1 MNGFCDTIF
10 LVNNSKFHASSH
22 LVGVFSPVLFNM
34 IENQHE
40 NCGDREVKL
49 TEIQLDPSFSIL
61 LDYIYGIS
69 LNTPEVDINVLCEA
83 LLVSER
89 FEVKSFSEKLKC
101 YLSGLKIYH
110 IDYLAVLLNT
120 AKKFQL
126 VELYQKLRDFACNN
140 SEQFLKHRNFVNL
153 KFDVLKELIQL
164 DTFGTAEINILSGI
178 LAWHNYNMHGD
189 NLTFEDEVLQN
200 GACLDLEVDIEEI
213 ENDDSKSNGNLIT
226 LFSTPVNKEIVDT
239 FRKNVL
245 KSLLCHV
252 RMCRISMLEIFQAS
266 SKLLFTNYKEYL
278 LQGDYFSQSS
288 VPRNPL
294 VQPIVEPC
302 IDQFDVT
309 KKFTIV
315 APLFKGMYKS
325 SEVYALGDISW
336 TVWLEF
342 GQIPIPD
349 FYHNYCTV
357 YLKGACREFRK
368 CKGDFAVV
376 VSHQNYGQLSL
387 YSTSDLSIKP
397 FETSTQVAVF
407 KLNINEYLTFFELGK
422 SCPFEVYVHFKCSY
436 VYS

>member
-1 MNGFCDTIF
+1 MTENTKSIKNEELPEKLELMLMDERFCDTIF

-40 NCGDREVKL
+40 NCADREVKL

-120 AKKFQL
+120 AKTFQL
-126 VELYQKLRDFACNN
+126 VELYEKLRDFACNN

-164 DTFGTAEINILSGI
+164 DTFGSAEIDILSGI
-178 LAWHNYNMHGD
+178 LEWHYYNMYGD
-189 NLTFEDEVLQN
+189 NLTYEDEVLQN
-200 GACLDLEVDIEEI
+200 SAAMDCEFDMEES
-213 ENDDSKSNGNLIT
+213 ENDDSTFNRYLIT
-226 LFSTPVNKEIVDT
+226 LSRTPVNKEIVDT

-245 KSLLCHV
+245 KSLLSHV
-252 RMCRISMLEIFQAS
+252 RINSISMLVMFQAL
-266 SKLLFTNYKEYL
+266 SKQVFIKYREDL

-288 VPRNPL
+288 VPRSPP
-294 VQPIVEPC
+294 VHPVVELRG
-302 IDQFDVT
+302 DQFN
-309 KKFTIV
+309 I
-315 APLFKGMYKS
+315 LFKKLTNFLIMFTNSIYECIYTCAAKFMVNEEGICIPVRHGTDRTLKINPAIEFIILILLISVFVIPLYLYLAQEIDEASYS
-325 SEVYALGDISW
+325 SV
-336 TVWLEF
+336 
-342 GQIPIPD
+342 
-349 FYHNYCTV
+349 
-357 YLKGACREFRK
+357 
-368 CKGDFAVV
+368 
-376 VSHQNYGQLSL
+376 
-387 YSTSDLSIKP
+387 
-397 FETSTQVAVF
+397 
-407 KLNINEYLTFFELGK
+407 
-422 SCPFEVYVHFKCSY
+422 
-436 VYS
+436 